1 LTEPNTDNSFN
12 IKGTQPLIDAI
23 TSTLSRRKAEKI
35 LVMDLREITTL
46 ADYFIVCNG
55 LSDVH
60 VKSLADEITEVARE
74 ELQERPWR
82 KEGLDTRRWVV
93 LDFVNVVVHIFK
105 QDTREHYSIE
115 KMWSD
120 AKITRIED

>member
-1 LTEPNTDNSFN
+1 MTEPNTDNSFN

-60 VKSLADEITEVARE
+60 VKSLADEITEVVRE

-105 QDTREHYSIE
+105 QDTREHYAIE

>member
-1 LTEPNTDNSFN
+1 MTEPNTESSFN
-12 IKGTQPLIDAI
+12 TEGAQELIDTI
-23 TSTLSRRKAEKI
+23 TSTLSRRKAEQI

-46 ADYFIVCNG
+46 ADYFVVCNG

-60 VKSLADEITEVARE
+60 VKSLADELTDVLRE
-74 ELQERPWR
+74 ELNERPWR

-93 LDFVNVVVHIFK
+93 LDFVNIVVHIFK
-105 QDTREHYSIE
+105 KDTREHYGIE

-120 AKITRIED
+120 AKITKIED

>member
-1 LTEPNTDNSFN
+1 LTELNAESSFN

-23 TSTLSRRKAEKI
+23 SSTLLKRKAEKI
-35 LVMDLREITTL
+35 IVMDLREVTTL

-60 VKSLADEITEVARE
+60 VKSLSDDVVEVARE
-74 ELQERPWR
+74 ELNERPWR

-93 LDFVNVVVHIFK
+93 LDYVNVVVHIFK
-105 QDTREHYSIE
+105 EESRNHYSIE

-120 AKITRIED
+120 AKITKIED

>member
-1 LTEPNTDNSFN
+1 MTEPNTDNSFN

>member
-1 LTEPNTDNSFN
+1 MTEPNTDSSFN
-12 IKGTQPLIDAI
+12 TEGAKELINTI
-23 TSTLSRRKAEKI
+23 TSTLSRRKAEQI

-46 ADYFIVCNG
+46 ADYFVVCNG

-60 VKSLADEITEVARE
+60 VKSLADELTDVLRE
-74 ELQERPWR
+74 ELNERPWR

-93 LDFVNVVVHIFK
+93 LDFVNIVVHIFK
-105 QDTREHYSIE
+105 KDTREHYGIE

-120 AKITRIED
+120 AKVTKIED